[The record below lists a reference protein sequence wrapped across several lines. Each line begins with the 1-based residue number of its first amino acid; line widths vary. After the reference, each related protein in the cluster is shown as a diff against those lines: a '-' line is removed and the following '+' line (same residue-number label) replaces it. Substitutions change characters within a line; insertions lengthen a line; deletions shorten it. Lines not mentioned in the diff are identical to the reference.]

1 MNKIYENLCEML
13 INKGEKVEN
22 TLEVRNVQFTLKD
35 INENIITNRNISYE
49 YILGELIWYFTGSN
63 DVNFISKFGSL
74 WKKISD
80 DGKTNNSAYGY
91 ILKRK
96 FKFDQIEKII
106 DLLSKD
112 KNSRRA
118 VLNINTPNFDVIDTK
133 DEPCTIAIQYL
144 IRDGKLNCTTFMRSN
159 DIYYG
164 LPYDAIFFTE
174 LQKHV
179 ANRLGLEYGEWTH
192 FATSLHVYERDID
205 KIKNLKNDKISYKV
219 NIEKLISNCYSLYVV
234 VDKNNIMKYAID
246 WGILY

>member
-35 INENIITNRNISYE
+35 INDNIITNRNISYE
-49 YILGELIWYFTGSN
+49 YALGELIWYFSGSN
-63 DVNFISKFGSL
+63 SVDFISKFGSL

-96 FKFDQIEKII
+96 FNFDQIEKII

-118 VLNINTPNFDVIDTK
+118 VLNINTPNPDVITTK

-174 LQKHV
+174 LQKHI

-192 FATSLHVYERDID
+192 FATSLHVYEKDID
-205 KIKNLKNDKISYKV
+205 KIKNLKDDEISYKI
-219 NIEKLISNCYSLYVV
+219 NIEKLIDNCYSLYVF
-234 VDKNNIMKYAID
+234 VDKNNIMKYAKN